1 MDIKYKLYPYPVLAE
16 FNDSYLNVEY
26 SVDVDIQK
34 DGFDIV
40 LVVKSKLTDEMLADY
55 IATGKATYLYHVECA
70 QTGYRE
76 IFETDK
82 DEYKIVIKGSKLA
95 GDVHFC
101 PFIVAKEDIENY
113 FNKNFNPFYSE
124 PVSLIERGCVLAI
137 AGQKNWDIKKN
148 LQDLMNSSSPFR
160 ILKNMDESQ
169 KHMVVAYEGEERI
182 MIRLTATDCGLYK
195 AMAGDPILHDIL
207 NSAIVVPAL
216 VYVLS
221 QLQKVDPDEIE
232 ANFGNLAWYIS
243 IKEALRK
250 NFNKDITQI
259 KDENVYELAQKMLK
273 TPIGLALENLANLGG
288 TDKGEEDK

>member
-16 FNDSYLNVEY
+16 FNDSYLGVEY
-26 SVDVDIQK
+26 SVNVDIQK

-40 LVVKSKLTDEMLADY
+40 LDIKAKLTDTMLADY
-55 IATGKATYLYHVECA
+55 IASGKATFLYHVECA

-82 DEYKIVIKGSKLA
+82 NDYKIVIKGSRLA

-101 PFIVAKEDIENY
+101 PFVVAKEDIVNY
-113 FNKNFNPFYSE
+113 YNPNFNPFYSE
-124 PVSLIERGCVLAI
+124 PVSLIERGCILAI
-137 AGQKNWDIKKN
+137 ARQKNWDIKKN

-169 KHMVVAYEGEERI
+169 KHMVVSYEGEERI
-182 MIRLTATDCGLYK
+182 MIRLTAADCGLYK

-216 VYVLS
+216 IHVLG
-221 QLQKVDPDEIE
+221 QLQKIEPDELD
-232 ANFGNLAWYIS
+232 ANFGKLAWYKS
-243 IKEALRK
+243 IKEALNK
-250 NFNKDITQI
+250 NFGKDITHI

-273 TPIGLALENLANLGG
+273 IPISLALENLANLGG

>member
-16 FNDSYLNVEY
+16 FNDSYLGVEY
-26 SVDVDIQK
+26 TVNVDILK

-40 LVVKSKLTDEMLADY
+40 LDIRAKLTDEMLLDY
-55 IATGKATYLYHVECA
+55 IAEGRATFLYHVECA

-82 DEYKIVIKGSKLA
+82 NDYKIVIKGSRLA

-101 PFIVAKEDIENY
+101 PFIVAKENIVNY
-113 FNKNFNPFYSE
+113 YNPNFNAFYSE
-124 PVSLIERGCVLAI
+124 PVSVIEQGCILAI
-137 AGQKNWDIKKN
+137 ARQKNWDIKKN
-148 LQDLMNSSSPFR
+148 LQDLMNTSSPFR

-169 KHMVVAYEGEERI
+169 KHMVVSYEGEERI

-195 AMAGDPILHDIL
+195 AMAGNPVLRDIL

-216 VYVLS
+216 IYVLG
-221 QLQKVDPDEIE
+221 QLQKVDPDELD
-232 ANFGNLAWYIS
+232 ANFGTLAWYKS
-243 IKEALRK
+243 IKEALNK
-250 NFNKDITQI
+250 NFSKDILNI
-259 KDENVYELAQKMLK
+259 KNENVYELAQKMLK

-288 TDKGEEDK
+288 TEKGDEEK